1 MLSEWLLFLH
11 IVSGVVY
18 LGGAVAVTVQATGA
32 AAMPRQFLKL
42 ADVAG
47 RAIGIGAV
55 LTLVTGIALVLENDF
70 YGFSMTFVLIGIGGL
85 LISGAVDGMF
95 TRRKVAALQAAL
107 DEEGSDAPGIGEG
120 LRRVTMVNAAVIGI
134 LVFVIWAMV
143 FKPGV

>member
-1 MLSEWLLFLH
+1 MLRDWLLFLH

-47 RAIGIGAV
+47 RAIGIGAA
-55 LTLVTGIALVLENDF
+55 LTLVTGIALVLESDF

-95 TRRKVAALQAAL
+95 TRKRVAALQAKM
-107 DEEGSDAPGIGEG
+107 DEEGPDAPGIGEG
-120 LRRVTMVNAAVIGI
+120 LRRVMMVNAAVIGI

>member
-1 MLSEWLLFLH
+1 MLRDWLLFLH

-47 RAIGIGAV
+47 RAIGIGAA
-55 LTLVTGIALVLENDF
+55 LTLVTGIALVLESDF

-95 TRRKVAALQAAL
+95 TRRRVAALQAAL
-107 DEEGSDAPGIGEG
+107 DEESSDAPGIGEG
-120 LRRVTMVNAAVIGI
+120 LRRVMMVNAAVIGI

-143 FKPGV
+143 FKPV

>member
-1 MLSEWLLFLH
+1 MLRDWLLFLH

-18 LGGAVAVTVQATGA
+18 LGGAVVVTVQATGA

-47 RAIGIGAV
+47 RAIGIGAA
-55 LTLVTGIALVLENDF
+55 LTLVTGIALVLESDF

-95 TRRKVAALQAAL
+95 TRKRVAALQATM
-107 DEEGSDAPGIGEG
+107 DEEGPDAPGIGEG
-120 LRRVTMVNAAVIGI
+120 LRRVMMVNAAVIGI